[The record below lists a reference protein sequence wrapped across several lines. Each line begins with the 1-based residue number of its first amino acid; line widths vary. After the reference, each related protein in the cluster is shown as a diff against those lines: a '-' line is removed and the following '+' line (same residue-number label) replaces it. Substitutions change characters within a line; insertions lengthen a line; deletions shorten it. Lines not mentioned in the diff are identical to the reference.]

1 MSRRGPA
8 EWNLLDE
15 RTMKNDGKP
24 VQAPKPRGR
33 PSSAAKKS
41 VSSAASWEEVTD
53 EQPKNRGGRPK
64 TAWADRKD
72 IAEAVAMKQQMDT
85 AIAGVRN
92 TAKRG
97 GYRATDET
105 LEDAVKLILE
115 KAYRMD
121 SSSALESMDEV
132 YAEVGRLRAAEA
144 MNNEAA
150 FKRMQ
155 ALKKDFDYDQC
166 HVHVETSKQ
175 LVNAMRDAKGRGIV
189 RLQGLLQ
196 ICQEELNFQGS
207 TDETIRP
214 ELRDLRIIGTT
225 IPAFRESKL
234 RRASSSAGSSQTM
247 DEVEDDGYEIEDAA
261 PPTKKARKAATPM
274 ST

>member
-1 MSRRGPA
+1 M
-8 EWNLLDE
+8 E
-15 RTMKNDGKP
+15 
-24 VQAPKPRGR
+24 APKPRGR
-33 PSSAAKKS
+33 PPSAAKKTIAPVV

-92 TAKRG
+92 TAKRE
-97 GYRATDET
+97 GYRATDES

-144 MNNEAA
+144 MNNE
-150 FKRMQ
+150 
-155 ALKKDFDYDQC
+155 
-166 HVHVETSKQ
+166 
-175 LVNAMRDAKGRGIV
+175 
-189 RLQGLLQ
+189 
-196 ICQEELNFQGS
+196 EEC
-207 TDETIRP
+207 RH
-214 ELRDLRIIGTT
+214 
-225 IPAFRESKL
+225 
-234 RRASSSAGSSQTM
+234 
-247 DEVEDDGYEIEDAA
+247 
-261 PPTKKARKAATPM
+261 
-274 ST
+274 